1 MKEFYQELDNYIE
14 NLEDKKNDY
23 KVLSFVVDE
32 LGYLPDEVLNYIA
45 KKMDIFPFSLE
56 STIKFY
62 PKLQKARTK
71 NYVQICTGRNCI
83 QPGLKEKLAE
93 LKSEV
98 DFPIEERH
106 CLGRCGKGSALKIN
120 EEYCSYKTL
129 EELEKLLLNLK

>member
-1 MKEFYQELDNYIE
+1 MKKFYQELDNYIE

-23 KVLSFVVDE
+23 KVLSFIVDE
-32 LGYLPDEVLNYIA
+32 LGYLPDETLNYIA

-83 QPGLKEKLAE
+83 QPGLKEKLAK
-93 LKSEV
+93 LKAEV

-106 CLGRCGKGSALKIN
+106 CLGRCGKGSVLKIN
-120 EEYCSYKTL
+120 EEYYSYKTL
-129 EELEKLLLNLK
+129 EELEKLLSNLK